1 MSNIKIIKQTIKD
14 LKEYNENLKK
24 ERNKLREDL
33 VKINSEYEITH
44 KQVKE
49 LSRELFTLKSMNQCE
64 LKTEVDSINY
74 ENGDEICLVDSSI
87 LGMPYY

>member
-44 KQVKE
+44 KEVKE
-49 LSRELFTLKSMNQCE
+49 LSRELFIFKLMNQYE

-74 ENGDEICLVDSSI
+74 ENGDEICSVDSSI